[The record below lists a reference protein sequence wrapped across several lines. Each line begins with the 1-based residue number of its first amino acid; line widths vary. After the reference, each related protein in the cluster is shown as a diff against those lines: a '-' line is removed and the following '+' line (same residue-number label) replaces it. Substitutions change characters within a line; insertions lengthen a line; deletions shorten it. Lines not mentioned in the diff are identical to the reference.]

1 MRAVR
6 FPLLASLLLALT
18 TAGMSPAHAAGEEE
32 QIRSRL
38 QQAVPDAKVVAVRA
52 SAMPGL
58 YEVELP
64 GGMVYASADGQFVIQ
79 GDLLQLKG
87 KQVVNLS
94 EQSMAT
100 RRISLLKSVD
110 RRDAIIFPARGK
122 PKAVLTVFTDVDC
135 GYCRKLHQEV
145 PAMNK
150 LGIEIRYLAFPRDL
164 PRYGV
169 NGGAGKQMAQI
180 WCSGNR
186 EKAMTL
192 AKQGE
197 AAPAAVKGC
206 KAPILAQYTLGQRM
220 GVKGTPAIFN
230 EKGEQLGGYITVE
243 QAVQL
248 LGLK

>member
-1 MRAVR
+1 MRASR
-6 FPLLASLLLALT
+6 FPVVASLLLALT
-18 TAGMSPAHAAGEEE
+18 GTALSSAHAAGEEE

-38 QQAVPDAKVVAVRA
+38 QQAVPEAKVLAVRT
-52 SAMPGL
+52 SAMPGM

-94 EQSMAT
+94 EQSMAA
-100 RRISLLKSVD
+100 RRVSLLKGVD
-110 RRDAIIFPARGK
+110 RREAIIFPARGK
-122 PKAVLTVFTDVDC
+122 PKAVLTVFTDPDC

-150 LGIEIRYLAFPRDL
+150 LGIEVRYLAYPRDL
-164 PRYGV
+164 PRFGV
-169 NGGAGKQMAQI
+169 NGGISKQMAQI
-180 WCSGNR
+180 WCSSNPA
-186 EKAMTL
+186 KALTL

-197 AAPAAVKGC
+197 EIPPARKGC
-206 KAPILAQYTLGQRM
+206 KAPILEQYKLGQRM
-220 GVKGTPAIFN
+220 GVKGTPAIFT
-230 EKGEQLGGYITVE
+230 EKGEQLGGYISAA
-243 QAVQL
+243 QAGQM

>member
-1 MRAVR
+1 MRASR
-6 FPLLASLLLALT
+6 FHLVASLLLTLAGT
-18 TAGMSPAHAAGEEE
+18 TLSPAYAAGEEE
-32 QIRSRL
+32 QIRNHL
-38 QQAVPDAKVVAVRA
+38 QQAVPDAKVLAVRP
-52 SAMPGL
+52 SAMAGL

-64 GGMVYASADGQFVIQ
+64 GGMVYASADGQYVIQ

-94 EQSMAT
+94 EQSMAS
-100 RRISLLKSVD
+100 RRVGLLKGVD

-145 PAMNK
+145 PAMNR

-164 PRYGV
+164 PRYGLA
-169 NGGAGKQMAQI
+169 GGAGKQMAQI
-180 WCSGNR
+180 WCSSER

-192 AKQGE
+192 AKQGDE
-197 AAPAAVKGC
+197 IPPARKGC
-206 KAPILAQYTLGQRM
+206 KAPIVEQYKLGQRM

-230 EKGEQLGGYITVE
+230 EKGEQMGGYISAA
-243 QAVQL
+243 QAGQM

>member
-1 MRAVR
+1 MRSPR
-6 FPLLASLLLALT
+6 FSMVAGLLLAL
-18 TAGMSPAHAAGEEE
+18 AGPLLTPAHAAGEED

-52 SAMPGL
+52 SAMPGI

-64 GGMVYASADGQFVIQ
+64 GGMVYSSADGQFVIQ

-100 RRISLLKSVD
+100 RRVALLKAVD

-150 LGIEIRYLAFPRDL
+150 LGIEIRYLAYPRDL
-164 PRYGV
+164 PRYGLA
-169 NGGAGKQMAQI
+169 GGAGRKMAQV
-180 WCSGNR
+180 WCSSNR
-186 EKAMTL
+186 EQALTL
-192 AKQGE
+192 AKQDD
-197 AAPAAVKGC
+197 AIPPARPGC
-206 KAPILAQYTLGQRM
+206 KAPIVEQYQLGQRM

-230 EKGEQLGGYITVE
+230 DKGEQLGGYITAP
-243 QAVQL
+243 QAAQL